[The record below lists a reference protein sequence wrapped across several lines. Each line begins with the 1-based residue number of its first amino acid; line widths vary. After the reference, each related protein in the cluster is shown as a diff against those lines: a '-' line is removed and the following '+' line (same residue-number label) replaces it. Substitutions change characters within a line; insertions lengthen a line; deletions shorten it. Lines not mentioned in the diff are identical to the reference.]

1 MENPMPQKTVIRKI
15 PAGKLVRMDIVY
27 TDQIDELV
35 ITGDFFLHPEEAL
48 EAIVS
53 ELKKASLPLQPGM
66 VLTRLEKMLDE
77 MDAQLIGVCPEDLV
91 SILDEA
97 LS

>member
-1 MENPMPQKTVIRKI
+1 MTQKTVTRKI
-15 PAGKLVRMDIVY
+15 PGGKLVRMDVSY
-27 TDQIDELV
+27 QEQIDELI

-48 EAIVS
+48 ESIVS
-53 ELKKASLPLQPGM
+53 ELKQASLPFQPGK
-66 VLTRLEKMLDE
+66 VLSSLEKLLDE
-77 MDAQLIGVCPEDLV
+77 IEAQLIGASPEDLV

>member
-1 MENPMPQKTVIRKI
+1 MAQKTIIRKI
-15 PAGKLVRMDIVY
+15 PAGKLVRMDITY
-27 TDQIDELV
+27 TKQIDELI

-48 EAIVS
+48 DSIVS
-53 ELKKASLPLQPGM
+53 ELKKASLPLQPAM
-66 VLTRLEKMLDE
+66 VLTRLEKMLDG
-77 MDAQLIGVCPEDLV
+77 MDAQLIGVSPEDLV